1 MPSEIKTPN
10 IGLNQWQ
17 GNEYVK
23 RQDFVDDNN
32 KIDNEIGKIKKQI
45 ECISLDASSIT
56 YDNTTSELES
66 DNVQDAIDEV
76 NAKANANETSISS
89 LKNKVDN
96 GQNFKLTTDKGSFI
110 RLENG
115 YNIDTILSGNYDIQ
129 NATGTLPSNLNSS
142 NNNIFIETKRRGDDY
157 LRQMVYDVRSLNSW
171 ERIRRSNVWQSWRQ
185 INGGQNYKLTILF
198 LVEIMIYKMQQEL
211 YHLI

>member
-32 KIDNEIGKIKKQI
+32 KIDNEIGKIKKQM
-45 ECISLDASSIT
+45 ESISPDASSIT

-76 NAKANANETSISS
+76 NEKAKSALSKASANETSILQQGKDISAIQRE
-89 LKNKVDN
+89 LGINKETLIAN
-96 GQNFKLTTDKGSFI
+96 
-110 RLENG
+110 
-115 YNIDTILSGNYDIQ
+115 TIEIF
-129 NATGTLPSNLNSS
+129 NS
-142 NNNIFIETKRRGDDY
+142 Y
-157 LRQMVYDVRSLNSW
+157 
-171 ERIRRSNVWQSWRQ
+171 
-185 INGGQNYKLTILF
+185 
-198 LVEIMIYKMQQEL
+198 
-211 YHLI
+211 

>member
-32 KIDNEIGKIKKQI
+32 KIDNEIGKIKKQM
-45 ECISLDASSIT
+45 ESISTDASSIT

-76 NAKANANETSISS
+76 NEKAKSALSKASANETSILQQGKDISAIQKE
-89 LKNKVDN
+89 LGINKETLITN
-96 GQNFKLTTDKGSFI
+96 
-110 RLENG
+110 
-115 YNIDTILSGNYDIQ
+115 TIEIF
-129 NATGTLPSNLNSS
+129 NL
-142 NNNIFIETKRRGDDY
+142 Y
-157 LRQMVYDVRSLNSW
+157 
-171 ERIRRSNVWQSWRQ
+171 
-185 INGGQNYKLTILF
+185 
-198 LVEIMIYKMQQEL
+198 
-211 YHLI
+211 

>member
-32 KIDNEIGKIKKQI
+32 KIDNEIGKIKKQM
-45 ECISLDASSIT
+45 ESISTDASSIT

-76 NAKANANETSISS
+76 NEKSKKALSKASANETSICVTRFSIS
-89 LKNKVDN
+89 
-96 GQNFKLTTDKGSFI
+96 
-110 RLENG
+110 
-115 YNIDTILSGNYDIQ
+115 
-129 NATGTLPSNLNSS
+129 
-142 NNNIFIETKRRGDDY
+142 
-157 LRQMVYDVRSLNSW
+157 
-171 ERIRRSNVWQSWRQ
+171 
-185 INGGQNYKLTILF
+185 
-198 LVEIMIYKMQQEL
+198 
-211 YHLI
+211 

>member
-32 KIDNEIGKIKKQI
+32 KIDNEIGKIKKQM
-45 ECISLDASSIT
+45 ESISTDASSIT
-56 YDNTTSELES
+56 YDNSVSELES

-96 GQNFKLTTDKGSFI
+96 GQNHKICEDNGVCKDITGEDANNISVCGYYKGQ
-110 RLENG
+110 
-115 YNIDTILSGNYDIQ
+115 NIV
-129 NATGTLPSNLNSS
+129 NAPSNEWY
-142 NNNIFIETKRRGDDY
+142 FIETMVHNNSYQVQTAIK
-157 LRQMVYDVRSLNSW
+157 LREPTNRFT
-171 ERIRRSNVWQSWRQ
+171 RIRNTDGWQPWR
-185 INGGQNYKLTILF
+185 
-198 LVEIMIYKMQQEL
+198 EL
-211 YHLI
+211 